1 MNTYFVSYETVSKN
15 GNINLAKKR
24 GWFTLNA
31 TLDEIT
37 QFNFVKDNVVDNIK
51 TCENT
56 NLDLEEESILILNIS
71 KLN

>member
-15 GNINLAKKR
+15 GNINLANKR

-51 TCENT
+51 KCENT
-56 NLDLEEESILILNIS
+56 IDLEKESILILNIS

>member
-15 GNINLAKKR
+15 GNINLANRR
-24 GWFTLNA
+24 GWFTLDA

-37 QFNFVKDNVVDNIK
+37 QFDFVKDKVVDNSK
-51 TCENT
+51 TWENT
-56 NLDLEEESILILNIS
+56 IDLEEESILILNIS

>member
-15 GNINLAKKR
+15 GNINLANRR
-24 GWFTLNA
+24 GWFTLEA

-37 QFNFVKDNVVDNIK
+37 QFNFVKDNIVDNIK

-56 NLDLEEESILILNIS
+56 NLDLKKESILILNIS

>member
-15 GNINLAKKR
+15 GNINLANAK
-24 GWFTLNA
+24 GWLTLDA

-37 QFNFVKDNVVDNIK
+37 QLNFVKDNIVGDIK
-51 TCENT
+51 KCENT
-56 NLDLEEESILILNIS
+56 NLDLEKESILVLNIS

>member
-15 GNINLAKKR
+15 GNINLANKR

-37 QFNFVKDNVVDNIK
+37 QFNFVKDKVVDNSK
-51 TCENT
+51 TWENT
-56 NLDLEEESILILNIS
+56 IDLEEESILILNIS